1 MLRICAYFEYRG
13 LLGSYTNEMGYF
25 LMNRLSVRCF
35 ITLGTILL
43 VGSLNGATF
52 RPSLRCEKSVVRFGR
67 RRERGQCFG
76 DREWNEKGGN

>member
-35 ITLGTILL
+35 ITLGTTLKSI
-43 VGSLNGATF
+43 VHYATGKN
-52 RPSLRCEKSVVRFGR
+52 SSVS
-67 RRERGQCFG
+67 
-76 DREWNEKGGN
+76 